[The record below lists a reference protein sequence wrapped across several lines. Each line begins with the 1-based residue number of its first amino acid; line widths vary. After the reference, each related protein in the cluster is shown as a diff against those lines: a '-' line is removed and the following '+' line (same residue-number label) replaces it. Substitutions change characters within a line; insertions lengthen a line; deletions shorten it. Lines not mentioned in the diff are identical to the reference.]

1 MGAGNLPGAGE
12 GPSARGWG
20 SGSGLVGRTGI
31 RWPQAGRWA
40 LAKPGWDE
48 PG

>member
-31 RWPQAGRWA
+31 RWPQAGQWA